1 MVDIRVGPSEL
12 HLKKEL
18 TALRKARYLRD
29 PETCSSWRSPL
40 SSKLFA
46 VTSSLN
52 NENGIRR
59 NLTGKNNCGASL
71 EPPSRS
77 ENRRKNVYL
86 YNWRHHSSKASGSG
100 IKLDDDD
107 RQESVEGS
115 PEDSLSYPY
124 DLDSKSDTYLQA
136 PVNVYRFAGANSE
149 TPVRRTVKQA
159 RKSSISKKG
168 VIKHSAVSKLLD
180 LPSSLLGILDSVE
193 QSDDTENCNSE
204 DLWQLTN
211 GLTQKTGYL
220 SRTDSPLFSGSGCG
234 NWSCS
239 SKIRRST
246 RREGSSHSYTPASTS
261 SYCRHYGAR
270 NPSTVGS
277 WDGSA
282 ASYDGDELDQPD
294 LPRHQGCGIPCYWP
308 KRAKDTGCGGFYS
321 PSLSDTLRRK
331 GSSILCGS
339 QTLYNKKRSSG
350 SHKQKYLSKTSQGL
364 PLMTNSCDGGGSSL
378 DTASDELSTNY
389 GELDLEAM
397 SRLDG
402 RRWSSCKTQEGVE
415 LGRTEEAELDI
426 TEQRSLSQKYRPRS
440 FDEVIGQNIVV
451 QSLNNAIFRGRI
463 APAYLFQG
471 PRGTGKTSIARIFAA
486 ALNCLSTEDNKPCG
500 FCSECTTFS
509 GGSGTN
515 FREVDATN
523 KKVIDGIRLLVKYL
537 AMAKT
542 FSRYKVFVIDE
553 CHMLSSK
560 MWSAFTKFLEEPPP
574 RVVFIFITIEPDNLP
589 QAIASRCQ
597 KYIFSKVKDADIIL
611 RLRKLS
617 AAENLDIELEALDLI
632 ALNSDGSLRD
642 AETMLDQLSLLG
654 RKITTSLVNDL
665 VGVVSDEKLLD
676 LLEIAM
682 SSNTAETV
690 ERSRELMDSGVDPM
704 ALMSQLAGLIM
715 DIIAGTYRLANSQCG
730 TTTLGRRSLTEA
742 ELERLQQALKI
753 LSDAEK
759 QLRLSSERSTWFT
772 AALLQLG
779 SGHNLETNQSSSIC
793 KHSAKKFNDNASE
806 MVKDIP
812 LCKNKSHPSLMPQ
825 ELNVGLIPR
834 STNGHPSLNGSS
846 SSYRMTMNENLIC
859 DVLPSHSRFVDRSL
873 LDSTQTNDAP
883 GKRVVRCVSPEKLA
897 EIWRRCIQRCHSK
910 TLRELLGVHGKLVS
924 ITEHEG
930 ILVAFMAFEDK
941 NIKPR
946 AERFLRSITNSMEI
960 VLRQNVEVRLGLL
973 TETFMSN
980 SPINNLTEVI
990 TNLDKERKVESD
1002 ILNKSSDKDG
1012 LKGNPN
1018 MTRKSLDHS
1027 DGRMQRTQ
1035 ENSSQVA
1042 DKDLQVAIFPMFSS
1056 EGNNGA
1062 SNTKETAQEFLM
1074 QRTHMTPTDE
1084 RRLENAWLQA
1094 AEKYRPGFA
1103 SLPKPEKNQ
1112 VLPQNGVTCQN
1123 QNQSSAAQDMSLKQW
1138 ENELNNEIRTLKI
1151 SYTQGHQEEQ
1161 FVGSVN
1167 HYAISPSLLHSN
1179 GYNTNFDREN
1189 LGYESGP
1196 GCNGLFCWKT
1206 RTPQG
1211 GKVRQ
1216 GTRVR
1221 SQKTC
1226 RLSLYGLCGK
1236 STSIESRFRK

>member
-18 TALRKARYLRD
+18 TALQKARYLRD

-500 FCSECTTFS
+500 FCCECTTFS

-730 TTTLGRRSLTEA
+730 STTLGRRS
-742 ELERLQQALKI
+742 
-753 LSDAEK
+753 
-759 QLRLSSERSTWFT
+759 
-772 AALLQLG
+772 
-779 SGHNLETNQSSSIC
+779 C
-793 KHSAKKFNDNASE
+793 
-806 MVKDIP
+806 
-812 LCKNKSHPSLMPQ
+812 
-825 ELNVGLIPR
+825 
-834 STNGHPSLNGSS
+834 
-846 SSYRMTMNENLIC
+846 
-859 DVLPSHSRFVDRSL
+859 
-873 LDSTQTNDAP
+873 
-883 GKRVVRCVSPEKLA
+883 
-897 EIWRRCIQRCHSK
+897 
-910 TLRELLGVHGKLVS
+910 
-924 ITEHEG
+924 
-930 ILVAFMAFEDK
+930 ILVAFIAFEDK

-1018 MTRKSLDHS
+1018 MTRKNLDHS

-1042 DKDLQVAIFPMFSS
+1042 DKDLQVAIFPTFSS

-1112 VLPQNGVTCQN
+1112 VLPQNGVSCQN